1 MAGLSVPPLSLK
13 QIRKRCE
20 LIRTIFDIP
29 LNEPVDI
36 VKVFEYIL
44 TQIGVEFEVVPKHEM
59 GRSME
64 KQFQA
69 KTEFVLER
77 MYMNELAMVM
87 VEID

>member
-29 LNEPVDI
+29 LNAPVDI

-44 TQIGVEFEVVPKHEM
+44 TQIGVEFEIVPKH
-59 GRSME
+59 
-64 KQFQA
+64 A
-69 KTEFVLER
+69 R
-77 MYMNELAMVM
+77 MHRNP
-87 VEID
+87 